1 MTGRAQC
8 CGFAP
13 AFSNS
18 AGQDG
23 PLLYPGPLC
32 GGEAGSKGRA
42 AGADRDVGSFSP
54 GQDALSKSPAP
65 AHGLAAHGWAASAKR
80 GGLSLW
86 LLSLWPRK
94 EKVTRLP
101 QADESSC
108 SEMPA
113 REKASRAS
121 ALLQG
126 HASSCA
132 RAEVRFLPDQP
143 SAVEKRLAGMTSER
157 QACLRRPAQGARFN
171 ASTAFNPP
179 NANELLSTAR
189 TDISRAT
196 FGT

>member
-1 MTGRAQC
+1 MTGCAQC
-8 CGFAP
+8 FGFAP
-13 AFSNS
+13 ALSRS

-23 PLLYPGPLC
+23 PRLYPGPLC

-101 QADESSC
+101 KADESSC
-108 SEMPA
+108 SEVPVH
-113 REKASRAS
+113 RTKASRAS

-126 HASSCA
+126 MRCLAQRLKRDSC
-132 RAEVRFLPDQP
+132 L
-143 SAVEKRLAGMTSER
+143 TS
-157 QACLRRPAQGARFN
+157 LG
-171 ASTAFNPP
+171 
-179 NANELLSTAR
+179 LLKSV
-189 TDISRAT
+189 SQE
-196 FGT
+196 